1 METADENWRDDMSIA
16 TQKDNTIYFECD
28 ECNRRPEI
36 YFGDFQEAW
45 AAAKKDGWRCYKDDT
60 GAWCHKCPHCTEEK

>member
-1 METADENWRDDMSIA
+1 MSIA